1 MQKWR
6 KITQKKYTMLNK
18 KMNKNDEE
26 SESKIENIE
35 LIRISLIIL
44 SIKHRWKT
52 LILLNILKAKIR
64 KHWKKELKF

>member
-1 MQKWR
+1 
-6 KITQKKYTMLNK
+6 MLNK

-44 SIKHRWKT
+44 SIKHR
-52 LILLNILKAKIR
+52 
-64 KHWKKELKF
+64 